1 MELQIHTALGLSRGR
16 LVRGYPSK
24 NAGAGI
30 PDLVPGPVLVPA
42 KSARKESN
50 AAFKFLTNPS
60 RVRLPS
66 SESLFGDGFRSLS
79 ALTQWRVSLLSP
91 RKY

>member
-1 MELQIHTALGLSRGR
+1 MQWQISKNYEIVCVLGLSRGR
-16 LVRGYPSK
+16 VVRGYPSK

-50 AAFKFLTNPS
+50 AAFKF
-60 RVRLPS
+60 
-66 SESLFGDGFRSLS
+66 SEGLIH
-79 ALTQWRVSLLSP
+79 VP
-91 RKY
+91 RKCHTPNSGPSMVPRSSWPTTG

>member
-1 MELQIHTALGLSRGR
+1 MQWQISKNYEIVCVLGLSRGR
-16 LVRGYPSK
+16 VVRGYPSK

-50 AAFKFLTNPS
+50 AAFKFPTNPS
-60 RVRLPS
+60 RARALAVVGMVCQAPLTRLVVL
-66 SESLFGDGFRSLS
+66 EH
-79 ALTQWRVSLLSP
+79 
-91 RKY
+91 